1 MKPIIINKDSVAD
14 DLKRYVAKIQL
25 FPDGKEPGIY
35 YYKKTLNKKERQNLS
50 TIISA
55 IEGYQGSSRG
65 TNVPSVDFMVDWITS
80 TRAPEVTLLVQNPP
94 ERKIGFWE
102 QYYTTM
108 HREDFPDDVT
118 NSRKNCYNMNNA
130 DRGAKKFGVV
140 SKEQMM
146 EYISLEKLQKEIT
159 RQNEEKTNLFE
170 KMSLSRDLLKE
181 IEDAD
186 RLIQSRE
193 KVKNVASVTKYRE
206 EMNKLSDLK
215 DNFNDLQVYLSEDPN
230 ELPELGDGNQS
241 YFSFKGVPQHD
252 EMWGYGIPY
261 VWHKHISHTKKLT
274 MGNWFNKKPEDAGD
288 WTAEAD
294 ILKDLR
300 NTIVANEDVILND
313 DRIPNMDSPLIDQC
327 FQGQRLIESEIK
339 SLKGTISSEYKKS
352 KFENDR
358 KQGNVWDFR
367 DDVINP
373 NRLNFHQD
381 DFDAY
386 NQILKDILKQFPE
399 YRGHVKKVG
408 EQKIKEDSI
417 KSIVKVARDTN
428 GLWPEYL
435 LVAVWTSTI
444 KSYNIHIKN
453 DGLLEIQFLTDLI
466 QEKVTNIQFV
476 IMNPEKNPE
485 DDTFFVIPKI
495 EKEDSNA

>member
-25 FPDGKEPGIY
+25 FPDGKPKSY

-65 TNVPSVDFMVDWITS
+65 NNIPSVDFMEDWKNS
-80 TRAPEVTLLVQNPP
+80 TRAPEITLLVQNPKGN
-94 ERKIGFWE
+94 EIGFWE
-102 QYYTTM
+102 QYYTTK
-108 HREDFPDDVT
+108 HREDFPDDKI
-118 NSRKNCYNMNNA
+118 NSKKNCYNSNNA
-130 DRGAKKFGVV
+130 QLGSKIYGVV
-140 SKEQMM
+140 SQKQMM
-146 EYISLEKLQKEIT
+146 EYISELKLQDEIT
-159 RQNEEKTNLFE
+159 RQRKEKTNLFE
-170 KMSLSRDLLKE
+170 KMSLSRKRLKE
-181 IEDAD
+181 IENAGNF
-186 RLIQSRE
+186 IQSRAV
-193 KVKNVASVTKYRE
+193 VKKITSVKRYE
-206 EMNKLSDLK
+206 GEQNKLSDLK
-215 DNFNDLQVYLSEDPN
+215 NDFNDLQIY
-230 ELPELGDGNQS
+230 LPENPHELEKVGDGNQT
-241 YFSFKGVPQHD
+241 YFAFKLVPQHE
-252 EMWGYGIPY
+252 EMWGHGIPY
-261 VWHKHISHTKKLT
+261 EWHKHIGVSGEER
-274 MGNWFNKKPEDAGD
+274 MGNWFNQHPENAGD
-288 WTAEAD
+288 YIEGED
-294 ILKDLR
+294 ILKSIR
-300 NTIVANEDVILND
+300 NTIITNKDVILNKEGL
-313 DRIPNMDSPLIDQC
+313 PNMNQPFIDQC
-327 FQGQRLIESEIK
+327 FKGQRYIDSERASFK
-339 SLKGTISSEYKKS
+339 RTVLSEYKKS

>member
-1 MKPIIINKDSVAD
+1 
-14 DLKRYVAKIQL
+14 
-25 FPDGKEPGIY
+25 
-35 YYKKTLNKKERQNLS
+35 
-50 TIISA
+50 
-55 IEGYQGSSRG
+55 
-65 TNVPSVDFMVDWITS
+65 
-80 TRAPEVTLLVQNPP
+80 
-94 ERKIGFWE
+94 
-102 QYYTTM
+102 
-108 HREDFPDDVT
+108 
-118 NSRKNCYNMNNA
+118 
-130 DRGAKKFGVV
+130 
-140 SKEQMM
+140 
-146 EYISLEKLQKEIT
+146 
-159 RQNEEKTNLFE
+159 
-170 KMSLSRDLLKE
+170 
-181 IEDAD
+181 
-186 RLIQSRE
+186 
-193 KVKNVASVTKYRE
+193 
-206 EMNKLSDLK
+206 
-215 DNFNDLQVYLSEDPN
+215 
-230 ELPELGDGNQS
+230 
-241 YFSFKGVPQHD
+241 
-252 EMWGYGIPY
+252 
-261 VWHKHISHTKKLT
+261 

-327 FQGQRLIESEIK
+327 FQGQRLIHPQIK